1 MRKPTVDWLAGLA
14 AVGAQWRAC
23 TAATRR
29 RSRVGLVSG
38 GSAWATSALCKLCM
52 MGPVLMLHGLVLLL
66 ADGTVP
72 EPPGMARVTGGELN
86 LKYTPESGMLL
97 AGSQWC
103 AGAAPDSK
111 LLESVAPH
119 VNATE
124 LASHET
130 TGSGRA
136 RPRQPRK
143 GVAASDRRAEV
154 FRAVR
159 ERAVR
164 RSEDQRAARRGPHER
179 RALRRQEAQSDCAS
193 DKADCARGRNF
204 SVLRVRV
211 RASGIRLQLRLPAA
225 PSMQRL
231 RPAAGSELNWSNGL
245 PTPQFQS
252 NTFRN
257 PPI

>member
-1 MRKPTVDWLAGLA
+1 VRKPTVDWLAGLA

-119 VNATE
+119 VNAE
-124 LASHET
+124 NAWR
-130 TGSGRA
+130 TGSETITQPSTRTGCRS
-136 RPRQPRK
+136 PRQCCT
-143 GVAASDRRAEV
+143 RRHL
-154 FRAVR
+154 
-159 ERAVR
+159 
-164 RSEDQRAARRGPHER
+164 ARQPGRQQLCS
-179 RALRRQEAQSDCAS
+179 AL
-193 DKADCARGRNF
+193 AR
-204 SVLRVRV
+204 
-211 RASGIRLQLRLPAA
+211 
-225 PSMQRL
+225 
-231 RPAAGSELNWSNGL
+231 
-245 PTPQFQS
+245 
-252 NTFRN
+252 
-257 PPI
+257 

>member
-103 AGAAPDSK
+103 AGAAPDSTVVYIINPS
-111 LLESVAPH
+111 LQLHMCLRCLRTFLARCE
-119 VNATE
+119 ATE
-124 LASHET
+124 IEIVSHHSTFEKLT
-130 TGSGRA
+130 RLF
-136 RPRQPRK
+136 Q
-143 GVAASDRRAEV
+143 RRDEHVHVQAIHNV
-154 FRAVR
+154 
-159 ERAVR
+159 
-164 RSEDQRAARRGPHER
+164 
-179 RALRRQEAQSDCAS
+179 
-193 DKADCARGRNF
+193 
-204 SVLRVRV
+204 
-211 RASGIRLQLRLPAA
+211 
-225 PSMQRL
+225 
-231 RPAAGSELNWSNGL
+231 
-245 PTPQFQS
+245 
-252 NTFRN
+252 
-257 PPI
+257 

>member
-143 GVAASDRRAEV
+143 GVAASDRRNIPLYWILI
-154 FRAVR
+154 
-159 ERAVR
+159 
-164 RSEDQRAARRGPHER
+164 S
-179 RALRRQEAQSDCAS
+179 
-193 DKADCARGRNF
+193 
-204 SVLRVRV
+204 
-211 RASGIRLQLRLPAA
+211 
-225 PSMQRL
+225 
-231 RPAAGSELNWSNGL
+231 
-245 PTPQFQS
+245 
-252 NTFRN
+252 
-257 PPI
+257 

>member
-159 ERAVR
+159 EQAHR
-164 RSEDQRAARRGPHER
+164 EARRGRVLPDRGHR
-179 RALRRQEAQSDCAS
+179 RPWFRHSRPLARLLHRSEARQRARRGGISLGDQIC
-193 DKADCARGRNF
+193 GRHW
-204 SVLRVRV
+204 
-211 RASGIRLQLRLPAA
+211 LRLPAA
-225 PSMQRL
+225 CPRPGCSRTS
-231 RPAAGSELNWSNGL
+231 RPAIRGTTRS
-245 PTPQFQS
+245 
-252 NTFRN
+252 
-257 PPI
+257 

>member
-159 ERAVR
+159 EQAHREAKRAVVAYYPIEVIVDPGSDTR
-164 RSEDQRAARRGPHER
+164 DP
-179 RALRRQEAQSDCAS
+179 LRDYFIEVKHANGHVAGNFV
-193 DKADCARGRNF
+193 GRPD
-204 SVLRVRV
+204 L
-211 RASGIRLQLRLPAA
+211 LQ
-225 PSMQRL
+225 
-231 RPAAGSELNWSNGL
+231 
-245 PTPQFQS
+245 
-252 NTFRN
+252 
-257 PPI
+257 

>member
-159 ERAVR
+159 EP
-164 RSEDQRAARRGPHER
+164 SGDQRINAQLDVARTNGE
-179 RALRRQEAQSDCAS
+179 LFDG
-193 DKADCARGRNF
+193 KKLK
-204 SVLRVRV
+204 VIV
-211 RASGIRLQLRLPAA
+211 RAIKPIAPEEEILVCYGSGFARAGYV
-225 PSMQRL
+225 SSCDCQRCQ
-231 RPAAGSELNWSNGL
+231 ACSA
-245 PTPQFQS
+245 
-252 NTFRN
+252 
-257 PPI
+257 